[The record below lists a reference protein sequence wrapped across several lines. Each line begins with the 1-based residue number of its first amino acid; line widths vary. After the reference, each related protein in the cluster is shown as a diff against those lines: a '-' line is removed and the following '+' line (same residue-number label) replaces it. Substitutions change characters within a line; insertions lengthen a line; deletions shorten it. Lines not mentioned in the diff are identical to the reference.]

1 MYYCF
6 KFNVAFIATKL
17 GISAAYNFKKS
28 GICADLYITCP
39 WEQAAIIFL
48 IIFNFIYVVLKLKFL
63 SLNATSKPKSA
74 ETQKI
79 GNKCSAQYPK
89 NRI

>member
-39 WEQAAIIFL
+39 
-48 IIFNFIYVVLKLKFL
+48 
-63 SLNATSKPKSA
+63 
-74 ETQKI
+74 
-79 GNKCSAQYPK
+79 
-89 NRI
+89 